1 MQAVIISFDSL
12 AANSLGCYGNEW
24 IETPNL
30 DRLAA
35 DGIVFDQHY
44 ADTIGAQAGLSW
56 ATGEH
61 ALHVSTAPQSTSF
74 GKQLQAAGVKSTL
87 ITADSLNPWQTK
99 WDFTETQTIDCF
111 SGIRNTPDQ
120 VPIARL
126 VKAGIQS
133 WQQANEPSSSRLLW
147 IHAPAPHEPPEG
159 FDSLYFE
166 DFEERGNSFEG
177 LSPEQLASHPA
188 IYAGSVSLIDHWI
201 GELHAA
207 IRGSE
212 SGSPTMIVVT
222 AACGHRWHHIEQLGG
237 TILSKD
243 RPPLCDQLIRTPL
256 ILNLSNEPRFTG
268 YISLRSRRLVQSS
281 DLGATLLD
289 WFATAPTS
297 PVSATTAQPS
307 RSWLRE
313 ITEEAEPRSQLIVT
327 DDHSN
332 VALRTTDWLCI
343 QDRVTKPNEEA
354 SDSHPYGHVFLYSK
368 PDDIWDVNDIAS
380 QQPDLVGQL
389 IGQIPGSKPAS

>member
-44 ADTIGAQAGLSW
+44 ADTVGAQAGLSW

-61 ALHVSTAPQSTSF
+61 TSLSQTAAQSTSF

-87 ITADSLNPWQTK
+87 ITADSLNPWQAT
-99 WDFTETQTIDCF
+99 WDFTETQSIDCS
-111 SGIRNTPDQ
+111 SGLQRTPDQ

-133 WQQANEPSSSRLLW
+133 WQQVDGSSSSRLLW
-147 IHAPAPHEPPEG
+147 IHAPAPQAPPEG

-166 DFEERGNSFEG
+166 DFEERGQSFEG
-177 LSPEQLASHPA
+177 LSPEQLADHPA
-188 IYAGSVSLIDHWI
+188 VYAGSVSLIDHWI
-201 GELHAA
+201 GELLSAVRAHE
-207 IRGSE
+207 R
-212 SGSPTMIVVT
+212 GSPTMIVVT
-222 AACGHRWHHIEQLGG
+222 AARGHRWHHIEQFGG
-237 TILSKD
+237 TILSKE
-243 RPPLCDQLIRTPL
+243 RPPLCDQLMRTPL
-256 ILNLSNEPRFTG
+256 ILNLSDDQHFAGNV
-268 YISLRSRRLVQSS
+268 SLRSNRLVQSS
-281 DLGATLLD
+281 DFVATLLD
-289 WFATAPTS
+289 WFGTASTQATS
-297 PVSATTAQPS
+297 SQQS

-313 ITEEAEPRSQLIVT
+313 ITEEVAPRSQLIVS
-327 DDHSN
+327 DDRAN
-332 VALRTTDWLCI
+332 IALRTADWLCI
-343 QDRVTKPNEEA
+343 QDHSTKPTAEVA
-354 SDSHPYGHVFLYSK
+354 DSHPAGRVFLYAK
-368 PDDIWDVNDIAS
+368 PDDIWDVDDIAS

-389 IGQIPGSKPAS
+389 IDLIPTIKPAS